1 MLEAFKK
8 FINYLIPNARDQKY
22 LLAVSGG
29 IDSMGMLHLFQ
40 QSDYNFAV
48 ANINFKLRGKE
59 ADNEATFI
67 KEYCDKNNI
76 KLYQEEFKTEEYA
89 SKNKI
94 SIQMAAR
101 DLRYQWFDK
110 LAEEKNYNY
119 VAIAH
124 HLDDQSETFF
134 INTLRGSGIAG
145 LHGIA
150 KIKNNIIR
158 PLLFTT
164 RTEITEYA
172 IKYNVPY
179 RNDSSNA
186 SDKYQRNYIRHHI
199 LPEFYKLRSDFS
211 KSLNST
217 IHHLN
222 EVEQYANLHIKKE
235 LDNIIEKS
243 EFGIFQIS
251 TSELIEHKFYK
262 LLLYNSLK
270 DYNFQNSH
278 INDISKIIE
287 NNNTGKTVYSSTH
300 MVNIDRK
307 LLILNKIQSHI
318 PESTEFIINNIEDE
332 VWKLFKLKIEFP
344 FSGNYKINNNN
355 LAFLDFE
362 KIEFPLTIRN
372 WKQGDSF
379 KPLGMKGDKK
389 LSDFL
394 IDNKI
399 NNIEKS
405 RIKLLCSKDKII
417 WVIGHRIDNRYRI
430 TKDTKN
436 ILKIEYYGNN

>member
-1 MLEAFKK
+1 
-8 FINYLIPNARDQKY
+8 
-22 LLAVSGG
+22 
-29 IDSMGMLHLFQ
+29 
-40 QSDYNFAV
+40 
-48 ANINFKLRGKE
+48 
-59 ADNEATFI
+59 
-67 KEYCDKNNI
+67 
-76 KLYQEEFKTEEYA
+76 
-89 SKNKI
+89 
-94 SIQMAAR
+94 
-101 DLRYQWFDK
+101 
-110 LAEEKNYNY
+110 
-119 VAIAH
+119 
-124 HLDDQSETFF
+124 
-134 INTLRGSGIAG
+134 
-145 LHGIA
+145 
-150 KIKNNIIR
+150 
-158 PLLFTT
+158 
-164 RTEITEYA
+164 
-172 IKYNVPY
+172 
-179 RNDSSNA
+179 
-186 SDKYQRNYIRHHI
+186 
-199 LPEFYKLRSDFS
+199 
-211 KSLNST
+211 
-217 IHHLN
+217 
-222 EVEQYANLHIKKE
+222 
-235 LDNIIEKS
+235 
-243 EFGIFQIS
+243 
-251 TSELIEHKFYK
+251 
-262 LLLYNSLK
+262 LYNSLK